1 MLPRFRGRRGCTQ
14 LRELIEYADPGAE
27 SLRESWVR
35 MEIID
40 AGLPTPQPQ
49 LWVRVPELGRRRL
62 DLAYRGRKV
71 AVEYDGD
78 EHHSEDDDVRA
89 DDVRREALR
98 RIGWY
103 FIVVRHEDF
112 TPERI
117 DDWLRELR
125 DVLAQRAP
133 SRPHRY
139 ARADRPPLWR

>member
-1 MLPRFRGRRGCTQ
+1 LLTFPRLVTPPEFFVPPAPPTIVTGGGGEFTWH
-14 LRELIEYADPGAE
+14 L
-27 SLRESWVR
+27 S
-35 MEIID
+35 IID

-49 LWVRVPELGRRRL
+49 LWVRVPELGRLRL

-78 EHHSEDDDVRA
+78 EHHSEDDDVAA

-98 RIGWY
+98 RLGWY

-112 TPERI
+112 APERL

-125 DVLAQRAP
+125 DVVAQRAP

-139 ARADRPPLWR
+139 ARAERSLPRR